1 MDYVMVIDMKL
12 FERKCPQCGH
22 NEFWFNNDD
31 NEPQPL
37 CIRDPYDDITFYV
50 ICKKC
55 KCEFKYCYTYHK
67 MIYTSAIHKL

>member
-1 MDYVMVIDMKL
+1 MITLKL

-50 ICKKC
+50 ICMKC
-55 KCEFKYCYTYHK
+55 KCEFSVDCIPTWVINGEY
-67 MIYTSAIHKL
+67 